1 MSTTVENSKIAEA
14 FAVKAWTEKRM
25 VFVEL
30 HDGRIIGFPA
40 NRFKLL
46 KKATEEELK
55 EVKLRGN
62 FALRWEKLDEDISV
76 EGILAGR
83 FHAETPHRD
92 PAEGEFF
99 IRLREPAGQSEG
111 VAEPARLRPHLRR
124 AESEEEDRRVA

>member
-1 MSTTVENSKIAEA
+1 MSTTAENNQIAEA

-25 VFVEL
+25 VYIEL

-46 KKATEEELK
+46 KKATEDELK

-83 FHAETPHRD
+83 FQLP
-92 PAEGEFF
+92 
-99 IRLREPAGQSEG
+99 L
-111 VAEPARLRPHLRR
+111 
-124 AESEEEDRRVA
+124 